1 MPHEIVSRFVLCVF
15 PLWTALGC
23 KKVSPAPDRAER
35 FSQVGMLSEA
45 QRYVRDPLFRRE
57 QLERSLVN
65 PKNAYSQERLLHY
78 GLGTEGWD
86 LLPEWTPAS
95 KPMTASLA
103 RALRAGTFPEHLKSV
118 WDAQTPRTWEAWT
131 SLGKEVFFRYPLRA
145 EVFVRFALEHPD
157 LGARYGIVEAA
168 DGTLPGLIA
177 FEDEAGNGQLGIS
190 CALCHSNVR
199 EGSLVVG
206 EARRAFD
213 FGSLRLAHAQEA
225 GTTLEPLLAKHFG
238 QWGPGRADVT
248 DDDAEDPVA
257 IPDLWG
263 LRHQAYLTQAGT
275 IRQEGPAAL
284 MLRQETQL
292 LTTNHAR
299 TRPPRV
305 LAAALAL
312 YLYTLEAP
320 KTFAPVN
327 EHGQTL
333 FNAKCA
339 SCHSNPVGGG
349 ALVSHS
355 ALQTDSALAL
365 STARGTGFYR
375 PPALLR
381 VQFAAPYLHHGA
393 VPSLDDLL
401 GPERLQPDYNRSP
414 LGKGAVPG
422 HTYGTDL
429 PKQDRDALVAY
440 LRTL

>member
-1 MPHEIVSRFVLCVF
+1 VS
-15 PLWTALGC
+15 
-23 KKVSPAPDRAER
+23 DAE
-35 FSQVGMLSEA
+35 
-45 QRYVRDPLFRRE
+45 FRRA

-65 PKNAYSQERLLHY
+65 PKNAYSQERLLQY
-78 GLGTEGWD
+78 GLGTQGWD
-86 LLPEWTPAS
+86 LLPEWTPVS
-95 KPMTASLA
+95 KPMTALLA
-103 RALRAGTFPEHLKSV
+103 RALLVGASPEPLEAV
-118 WDAQTPRTWEAWT
+118 WDAQTPRTFEAWIA
-131 SLGKEVFFRYPLRA
+131 LGKAVFFRYPLRA

-157 LGARYGIVEAA
+157 QSARYGIIEAA
-168 DGTLPGLIA
+168 DGTLPGLLA
-177 FEDEAGNGQLGIS
+177 FDDEAGKRQLGIS

-199 EGSLVVG
+199 EGSLIVG

-213 FGSLRLAHAQEA
+213 FGALRLAQAEA
-225 GTTLEPLLAKHFG
+225 SGATLEPALAKHFG

-263 LRHQAYLTQAGT
+263 LRQQTYLTQAGT
-275 IRQEGPAAL
+275 IRQDGPAAL

-320 KTFAPVN
+320 KTFAPVS

-333 FNAKCA
+333 FNTKCA
-339 SCHSNPVGGG
+339 SCHSNAAGGG
-349 ALVSHS
+349 ALVSQAS
-355 ALQTDSALAL
+355 LQTDPALAL
-365 STARGTGFYR
+365 GTARGTGFYR

-401 GPERLQPDYNRSP
+401 SPERLQAGYTRSP

-429 PKQDRDALVAY
+429 SKQDRDALVAY